1 MDAFLFVVARCA
13 TAQSGALRWRAH
25 VNSLPGQ
32 HNHRVG
38 AHVQNGSARVQ
49 RQVQPPLARSR
60 IFAPPGHCNYEVALG
75 FGIGFG
81 LAHTLGMSTAI
92 VVCACTCIT
101 HLALNF
107 ALEGG
112 AITCWRWGLVHHVHR
127 NASSLPST
135 NAEKTLTR

>member
-81 LAHTLGMSTAI
+81 LAHTLGMS
-92 VVCACTCIT
+92 VQLQLLC
-101 HLALNF
+101 
-107 ALEGG
+107 
-112 AITCWRWGLVHHVHR
+112 VHAH
-127 NASSLPST
+127 ASPILPST
-135 NAEKTLTR
+135 LRSRAVRSHVGVGVWSITSIGTRRACPARMQRKR